1 MVGDIHLDDG
11 LVVRFPGRN
20 QEFAEGVEVGM
31 LAALMDQGA
40 YELQRWIRVS
50 NLEQIR
56 ALAGKF
62 GYRLMQGERSGT
74 LTRVT
79 LSQGRVRPRLRVVRS

>member
-1 MVGDIHLDDG
+1 MSGDIHLDDG
-11 LVVRFPGRN
+11 LVVRFPGRD

-40 YELQRWIRVS
+40 LELHRWIRVS
-50 NLEQIR
+50 NVDQVR
-56 ALAGKF
+56 VLAEKF
-62 GYRLMQGERSGT
+62 GYRLLQGERSGV

-79 LSQGRVRPRLRVVRS
+79 LSHRRARPRLRVVRN

>member
-1 MVGDIHLDDG
+1 MAGDIHLDDG

-20 QEFAEGVEVGM
+20 QDFAEGVEVGM

-40 YELQRWIRVS
+40 CELQRWIRVS
-50 NLEQIR
+50 NVDQVR
-56 ALAGKF
+56 TLADRF
-62 GYRLMQGERSGT
+62 GYRLVQGERSGT

-79 LSQGRVRPRLRVVRS
+79 LSQGRVRPRLRVVRN